1 MTKETYYSIE
11 MTLADYILR
20 NQTTEDNMTTENTT
34 SSGFVTKD
42 KVIVKE
48 GFASKFDS
56 GKARMDLLPMRPLKD
71 IAEILTIGAE
81 KYGAENWR
89 TGEPIAH
96 SRHFAGI
103 QRHLMAYWSGEDY
116 DPETGK
122 SHLAHA
128 ACGLLFYM
136 ELAKSHPEK
145 DDRCKQAVGWND

>member
-1 MTKETYYSIE
+1 MQEYTF
-11 MTLADYILR
+11 
-20 NQTTEDNMTTENTT
+20 N
-34 SSGFVTKD
+34 TKD
-42 KVIVKE
+42 KVIIEE
-48 GFASKFDS
+48 GKASKFDS
-56 GKARMDLLPMRPLKD
+56 GKVRMDLLPMRPLKD
-71 IAEILTIGAE
+71 IAQILTIGAE